1 MMTMLGNPSRVSG
14 QMPVPPGS
22 RPQRPDGL
30 GNIKAVLPLAPGRA
44 VRPYWANLAIA
55 TSEASRR
62 TRRALLC
69 AAVFLLGLAGAISAR
84 ADLGTAPEIV
94 SVEPVE
100 LLTDD
105 ELATLVAP
113 VALYPDD
120 LLAIVLPA
128 STFPLQVVLAARF
141 LEASEADLGLEPDDE
156 WDASVVALLNYP
168 EIVALLDSE
177 LRWTWQLGEAVLL
190 QQEDVIDAVAGFRE
204 QAAAAG
210 NLKSDDKQVV
220 SVSEAGAIEIAPVE
234 REVIY
239 VPYYDP
245 EEVVTYQ
252 PRRVYNYYPRAY
264 PVYYYP
270 YPSGHY
276 FSNGAFW
283 GVTSAFSIGWYSRS
297 LHWHHYGF
305 QDHPYFGYSYY
316 DPFYYRR
323 PHVRLSF
330 YRQDRPRR
338 HDRRHHDDNRWHNDD
353 RRGGSRP
360 GRRPGRPGAGSR
372 PDGSDGRS
380 PGGRDQAA
388 PPGAPAARG
397 IERSVVAMPD
407 KRSGHIP
414 VNRTGQR
421 GDSRA
426 RKTEPARTRTA
437 STARLAAASRR
448 QSSNA
453 PAELQSNAPRRHPPV
468 GAVNAP
474 NARAANLRRAIEQRA
489 AERSQRPATRP
500 APGIAQQPGHAANR
514 NARAP
519 LRLLRQQP
527 VKPAESQAPPRISTP
542 IRKPSNMERPAV
554 SPRQPAQTPTPRRTR
569 PAAVK
574 EPAKRASPRVQ
585 QGERRRPSASSL
597 SARLATATRA
607 NQPAALRRTIA
618 SPPQNRV
625 RTLSSPAVRTP
636 YRRPALQAPPQSKPV
651 RSTPPRSVAAP
662 AAARN
667 FPSAAIQRNA
677 AKPASRS
684 VQAPSPRSVSARPP
698 AVKAASNARQRHQRQ
713 SSRRRP
719 ER

>member
-1 MMTMLGNPSRVSG
+1 MMTMPGNPSRVSG

-30 GNIKAVLPLAPGRA
+30 GNIEAVLALAPGLA
-44 VRPYWANLAIA
+44 VRPNWANLAIA
-55 TSEASRR
+55 ASAASRR
-62 TRRALLC
+62 IRRALLC

-141 LEASEADLGLEPDDE
+141 LEASEADPSLEPDEE
-156 WDASVVALLNYP
+156 WDASIVALLNYP

-177 LRWTWQLGEAVLL
+177 LKWTWQLGEAVLL
-190 QQEDVIDAVAGFRE
+190 QQEAVIDAVAGFRE
-204 QAAAAG
+204 QVAAAG

-245 EEVVTYQ
+245 DEVVTYQ

-283 GVTSAFSIGWYSRS
+283 GVTSAFSIGWHSRS

-323 PHVRLSF
+323 PHVWLGF

-397 IERSVVAMPD
+397 IERSVVTMPD

-437 STARLAAASRR
+437 STGRLASASRT
-448 QSSNA
+448 QASNA
-453 PAELQSNAPRRHPPV
+453 PAEAQSNAPRRRPPV
-468 GAVNAP
+468 GAVNVP

-489 AERSQRPATRP
+489 AEPSQGTATRP
-500 APGIAQQPGHAANR
+500 APGNTQQP
-514 NARAP
+514 
-519 LRLLRQQP
+519 L
-527 VKPAESQAPPRISTP
+527 STP
-542 IRKPSNMERPAV
+542 IRKPSNMQRPAV
-554 SPRQPAQTPTPRRTR
+554 APRNPARTR
-569 PAAVK
+569 TSRRARPASVS
-574 EPAKRASPRVQ
+574 EPEKSVPPRVQ
-585 QGERRRPSASSL
+585 PRERRRPSASSL
-597 SARLATATRA
+597 AARLATATRA
-607 NQPAALRRTIA
+607 TQSAALRRTTA
-618 SPPQNRV
+618 SPPQNRI
-625 RTLSSPAVRTP
+625 RTQYSPAVRIP
-636 YRRPALQAPPQSKPV
+636 SGRQALQAAPQSKPV
-651 RSTPPRSVAAP
+651 RPTPRVSISSS

-667 FPSAAIQRNA
+667 FANAAVKRSAAR
-677 AKPASRS
+677 PAPRS
-684 VQAPSPRSVSARPP
+684 VQAPPARSVQRASARPP
-698 AVKAASNARQRHQRQ
+698 AAKAASSVQQRQ
-713 SSRRRP
+713 PRQSNRRRP
-719 ER
+719 ESHR

>member
-1 MMTMLGNPSRVSG
+1 MTTMPCNPTQVSG
-14 QMPVPPGS
+14 QVPLPPS
-22 RPQRPDGL
+22 PRPQRPDEL
-30 GNIKAVLPLAPGRA
+30 GNIKAVLPLTPGLA
-44 VRPYWANLAIA
+44 VRPYWASLAIA
-55 TSEASRR
+55 ASETSRR
-62 TRRALLC
+62 TRRALLF
-69 AAVFLLGLAGAISAR
+69 AAVLLLGLAGAISAR

-105 ELATLVAP
+105 ELATLVGP

-141 LEASEADLGLEPDDE
+141 LEASEADPSLEPDEE
-156 WDASVVALLNYP
+156 WDASIVALLNYP
-168 EIVALLDSE
+168 EIVALLDSQ
-177 LRWTWQLGEAVLL
+177 LKWAWQLGEAVLL
-190 QQEDVIDAVAGFRE
+190 QQEDVIAAVVAFRD
-204 QAAAAG
+204 QASAAG

-270 YPSGHY
+270 YPSSHY

-283 GVTSAFSIGWYSRS
+283 GVTSAFSIGWHSRS

-323 PHVRLSF
+323 PHVWLSF

-338 HDRRHHDDNRWHNDD
+338 HDRRHHDDNRWRNDD

-372 PDGSDGRS
+372 PDGLDGHS
-380 PGGRDQAA
+380 PGGRDQAT

-414 VNRTGQR
+414 VNRNGQR

-426 RKTEPARTRTA
+426 KKIEPTGTRTA

-453 PAELQSNAPRRHPPV
+453 PAELQSNAPRRYPPV
-468 GAVNAP
+468 GAVNVP

-489 AERSQRPATRP
+489 AQRSQGPATRP
-500 APGIAQQPGHAANR
+500 APGNTQR
-514 NARAP
+514 P
-519 LRLLRQQP
+519 L
-527 VKPAESQAPPRISTP
+527 STP
-542 IRKPSNMERPAV
+542 IRKPSNMQRPAV
-554 SPRQPAQTPTPRRTR
+554 APHKPARTRTSRRTR
-569 PAAVK
+569 PAPVS
-574 EPAKRASPRVQ
+574 EPDNSVSPRVQ
-585 QGERRRPSASSL
+585 HRERRKPSASSL
-597 SARLATATRA
+597 GARLATATRA
-607 NQPAALRRTIA
+607 TQSAALRRTTA
-618 SPPQNRV
+618 SPPRNRV
-625 RTLSSPAVRTP
+625 RTQSSPAVRTT
-636 YRRPALQAPPQSKPV
+636 YSRQAMKAPPQSKPV
-651 RSTPPRSVAAP
+651 RPAPRRSVSSP

-684 VQAPSPRSVSARPP
+684 MQAPSPPSVSARPP